1 MPSPMRRFSRLWF
14 SGLTAAMLGLTPAA
28 ALAVTGNGKL
38 QLHHMKIGQGDGIL
52 LISPNGQTA
61 LFDNG
66 VYTNCTYI
74 KSHLQSLGVTSL
86 DYSFLSHY
94 HADHLG
100 CLDDLAAI
108 NIAVATAG
116 YDRGYS
122 YSSASYTTYVN
133 TLGAKRQTIAAG
145 QTITLDAASPNPV
158 TIKCVSVNGA
168 GVYSPTGSDE
178 NAKSAVYLVSYGG
191 FSEVIGGD
199 LTGDGATDVETTMG
213 PLVGNVDVYKVHH
226 HGSRYSTND
235 NWLGAITAE
244 VAIIQCGTG
253 NSYGH
258 PTLDA
263 LTRLHNHNVK
273 TYWTETGAGAA
284 PDAAWDKV
292 ANENVLLQADLAT
305 NSYTISGPGFSDT
318 YPFDGGGG
326 PPPIL
331 NDTRVASSVT
341 VLNGTVAQGS
351 YASLAVDDNTKFIV
365 SSKKV
370 GSNYWTDWYGE
381 MVLAHPALTLTVT
394 YNGSFNTSRT
404 QTLYLWNWQT
414 SAWVQ
419 IDQSTVSTTDVTRTW
434 NTSAPAAYVSPTG
447 QVRLRVLGN
456 NRTSSYTSRG
466 DYMAVSYDYYQG
478 TGMTRTPIE
487 YAAMQPADFHEPR
500 VDAFPQARV
509 QRLEASADR
518 EGARLAWAVDIRE
531 HVDGFN
537 VYRAEPDGSLLFVG
551 HEALIETTAEEAV
564 FGFSDPAAPAGESW
578 YWLGARACAGPE
590 GMVGPIRIERAAL
603 APVAGALAFA
613 AGPNPAR
620 GSLTFALE
628 LPAEGEARIEVF
640 DLSGRR
646 VATPFSGRL
655 VAGRHALGWD
665 SNDADGSALG
675 SGIYFARL
683 EVLGQTRLARLTL
696 LSR

>member
-1 MPSPMRRFSRLWF
+1 MSSPMRRWTRTLMLSL
-14 SGLTAAMLGLTPAA
+14 GVATLGLVPAM

-38 QLHHMKIGQGDGIL
+38 QIHHMKIGQGDGIL

-74 KSHLQSLGVTSL
+74 KSYLQGLAVTSV
-86 DYSFLSHY
+86 DYHFLSHY

-145 QTITLDAASPNPV
+145 QTITLDAASANPV
-158 TIKCVSVNGA
+158 TIQCVNLNGA

-178 NAKSAVYLVSYGG
+178 NAKSAVYKVSYGG

-199 LTGDGATDVETTMG
+199 LTGDGSTDVETTMG
-213 PLVGNVDVYKVHH
+213 ALVGDVDVYKVHH

-235 NWLGAITAE
+235 NWLGAIRAE
-244 VAIIQCGTG
+244 VAVIQCGTG

-273 TYWTETGAGAA
+273 TYWTETGAGAS
-284 PDAAWDKV
+284 PNAAWDKV
-292 ANENVLLQADLAT
+292 ANETVLIQADVAT
-305 NSYTISGPGFSDT
+305 STYTVSGPGFSDT

-326 PPPIL
+326 PPPVL
-331 NDTRVASSVT
+331 NDVRVASSVT
-341 VLNGTVAQGS
+341 LLNGTVSSGS
-351 YASLAVDDNTKFIV
+351 AASLAADDGTKFTV

-370 GSNYWTDWYGE
+370 GSNHWTDWYGE
-381 MVLAHPALTLTVT
+381 VVLAHPALNLTVT
-394 YNGSFNTSRT
+394 YNGSFSTSRT
-404 QTLYLWNWQT
+404 QTLYVWNWQS

-419 IDQSTVSTTDVTRTW
+419 IDQSTVGTADVTRTW
-434 NTSAPAAYVSPTG
+434 STGAPAAYVSPTG

-456 NRTSSYTSRG
+456 NRSNSYTSRG
-466 DYMAVSYDYYQG
+466 DYLAVSYDYTQG
-478 TGMTRTPIE
+478 TGMTRSPAE
-487 YAAMQPADFHEPR
+487 YAALQPADFHEPR
-500 VDAFPQARV
+500 IDAFPQARV
-509 QRLEASADR
+509 HRLEAAAD
-518 EGARLAWAVDIRE
+518 EAGARLAWAVDILA

-537 VYRAEPDGSLLFVG
+537 VYRAEADGSLRFVG
-551 HEALIETTAEEAV
+551 NEALIETTADEAR
-564 FGFSDPAAPAGESW
+564 FAFADPGAPAGESW

-590 GMVGPIRIERAAL
+590 GMVGPIRIERAAGVPL
-603 APVAGALAFA
+603 GRTLAFA
-613 AGPNPAR
+613 ASPNPAR
-620 GSLTFALE
+620 GSLAFTLE
-628 LPAEGEARIEVF
+628 LPLEGDARVDVF
-640 DLSGRR
+640 DLAGRR
-646 VATPFSGRL
+646 VATPFAGRL
-655 VAGRHALGWD
+655 PAGHHALGWGLQ
-665 SNDADGSALG
+665 DADGASLG
-675 SGIYFARL
+675 AGVYFARL
-683 EVLGQTRLARLTL
+683 ETLGQARITRVTL
-696 LSR
+696 LGR

>member
-1 MPSPMRRFSRLWF
+1 MSSPMRRWTHWLILALSVASL
-14 SGLTAAMLGLTPAA
+14 SLVPIA
-28 ALAVTGNGKL
+28 ALAVSGNGKL
-38 QLHHMKIGQGDGIL
+38 QIHHMKIGQGDGIL

-74 KSHLQSLGVTSL
+74 KSYLQGLSVTSV
-86 DYSFLSHY
+86 DYHFMSHY

-108 NIAVATAG
+108 NINVATAG

-122 YSSASYTTYVN
+122 YTSASYTTYVN

-145 QTITLDAASPNPV
+145 QTITLDAASANPV
-158 TIKCVSVNGA
+158 TVTCVNLNGA

-178 NAKSAVYLVSYGG
+178 NAKSAVYKVSYGG

-199 LTGDGATDVETTMG
+199 LTGDGSTDVETTMG
-213 PLVGNVDVYKVHH
+213 ALVGDVDVYKVHH
-226 HGSRYSTND
+226 HASRYSTND
-235 NWLGAITAE
+235 NWLNSIKAE
-244 VAIIQCGTG
+244 VAVIQCGTG

-263 LTRLHNHNVK
+263 LTRMHNHNVK
-273 TYWTETGAGAA
+273 TYWTETGSGAA
-284 PDAAWDKV
+284 PNATWDKV
-292 ANENVLLQADLAT
+292 ANETVLIQADVAT
-305 NSYTISGPGFSDT
+305 SSYTVSGPGFSDT

-331 NDTRVASSVT
+331 NDVRVASTVT
-341 VLNGTVAQGS
+341 LLNGTVSSGS
-351 YASLAVDDNTKFIV
+351 AASLAVDDGTKYIV

-381 MVLAHPALTLTVT
+381 MVLAHPALNLTVT

-404 QTLYLWNWQT
+404 QTLYLWSWLT

-419 IDQSTVSTTDVTRTW
+419 IDQSTVSSTDVTRTW
-434 NTSAPAAYVSPTG
+434 NTSSPAAYVSPTG

-456 NRTSSYTSRG
+456 NRTSTYTSRG
-466 DYMAVSYDYYQG
+466 DYMAASYTYNQG
-478 TGMTRTPIE
+478 TGMTRTPTE
-487 YAAMQPADFHEPR
+487 FAAMQPADFHEPR
-500 VDAFPQARV
+500 SEAFPQARV
-509 QRLEASADR
+509 NRLRAEADDA
-518 EGARLAWAVDIRE
+518 GAKLAWAVDINA

-537 VYRAEPDGSLLFVG
+537 IYRAEENGSLTYVG
-551 HEALIETTAEEAV
+551 NEALIETTAEEAV
-564 FGFSDPAAPAGESW
+564 FGFTDPTAPSGESW
-578 YWLGARACAGPE
+578 YWLGARACSGPE
-590 GMVGPIRIERAAL
+590 GMVGPIRVERAAVT
-603 APVAGALAFA
+603 PGATALSFA

-620 GSLTFALE
+620 GSLTFAVE
-628 LPAEGEARIEVF
+628 LPISGAARLDVF
-640 DLSGRR
+640 DLAGRR
-646 VATPFSGRL
+646 IATPFSGRL
-655 VAGRHALGWD
+655 EAGVHSLGWALQD
-665 SNDADGSALG
+665 DEGASLG

-683 EVLGQTRLARLTL
+683 VTLGQTRLTRLTL
-696 LSR
+696 LGR